1 MLGEVPTVIV
11 SSAEA
16 AALVMKTNDLA
27 FAGRPRSATLDIFG
41 CGERGIVFAPYGDP
55 WRQMRKVCTVKLL
68 SSKQVRR
75 MDGIRPDQRA
85 VFGGKFPQQ
94 EEYLRELDEAFVLL
108 GGFCLVDLFP
118 SSRLVRWLSKGEH
131 HMRRSYGHIQR
142 INADV
147 IEGRKAARAA
157 TQDGAS
163 STDDDDLLDVLLR
176 LQEKD
181 AFTFP
186 MTTESIGAVLFD
198 IFAGATQ
205 TTGVAL
211 EWAMAELV
219 RHPEAMAKA
228 QLEIREVLGQGR
240 AVITNSDLA
249 ELHYMRMIIKEVL
262 RLHPPGPLIPHRVR
276 EDCKVMGFDML
287 EGTNVY
293 INAFAVSRDP
303 NCWES
308 PEEFKP
314 ERFENN
320 NMDYNG
326 TYFEFT
332 PFGAGRRQCPG
343 ILFGT
348 STMEIALENL
358 LYHFDWV
365 LPGKA
370 SPEFLDMTEKYGI
383 IVGRKYDLQLIP
395 ISRGGF
401 HAT

>member
-1 MLGEVPTVIV
+1 V
-11 SSAEA
+11 SEI
-16 AALVMKTNDLA
+16 D
-27 FAGRPRSATLDIFG
+27 
-41 CGERGIVFAPYGDP
+41 Y
-55 WRQMRKVCTVKLL
+55 
-68 SSKQVRR
+68 
-75 MDGIRPDQRA
+75 
-85 VFGGKFPQQ
+85 
-94 EEYLRELDEAFVLL
+94 
-108 GGFCLVDLFP
+108 
-118 SSRLVRWLSKGEH
+118 
-131 HMRRSYGHIQR
+131 
-142 INADV
+142 
-147 IEGRKAARAA
+147 
-157 TQDGAS
+157 
-163 STDDDDLLDVLLR
+163 LLR
-176 LQEKD
+176 
-181 AFTFP
+181 
-186 MTTESIGAVLFD
+186 TTTYAETIYKHAYHNNIFQD

-211 EWAMAELV
+211 EWAMSELV
-219 RHPEAMAKA
+219 LHPEAMAKA
-228 QLEIREVLGQGR
+228 QIEIREVLGQGR

-249 ELHYMRMIIKEVL
+249 GLHYMWMIIKEVL
-262 RLHPPGPLIPHRVR
+262 RLHPPGPLIPRRAR
-276 EDCKVMGFDML
+276 EDRKVMAFDML

-332 PFGAGRRQCPG
+332 PFGVGRTQCPG

-348 STMEIALENL
+348 STMEIALANL

-370 SPEFLDMTEKYGI
+370 NPEFLDMTEKYGI
-383 IVGRKYDLQLIP
+383 IIGRKYDLQLIP